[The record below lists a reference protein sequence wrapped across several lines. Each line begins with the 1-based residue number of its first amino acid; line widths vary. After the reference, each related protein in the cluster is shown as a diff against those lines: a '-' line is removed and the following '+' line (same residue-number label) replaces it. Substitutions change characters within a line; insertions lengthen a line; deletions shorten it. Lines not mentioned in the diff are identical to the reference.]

1 MTSEP
6 SFTVPTFTASGTP
19 VRGSCRGKAVRAA
32 TLLLRAVPILMV
44 SACTVGPDFHRP
56 AALSV
61 PAATDTAFT
70 APGLVAHPVAADWWE
85 AFGDP
90 VLARIEILAV
100 AGNLDLQ
107 AATARVARGRAALRI
122 AGAAGLPTAGAAT
135 SYMRERASP
144 NGILGLT
151 GASAPGSNSAGGSD
165 PFGTTTLDGASGSS
179 DYDLFQVGFDASWEL
194 DLWGKARRTRE
205 AARASAQAAVYER
218 DAARVSLT
226 AEVAR
231 TYLVLRGA
239 QARLS
244 VVQSNRETVAR
255 GHAIAQ
261 SRELHGA
268 ASRYDA
274 ATAGTQLATID
285 ATIPAIE
292 READAARNAL
302 ALLTGAEPHALDA
315 LLNAA
320 VATIPRVEG
329 PVTVGL
335 ATELVRNRPDIAAAE
350 ADLHAA
356 TARIGVAKAD
366 FYPSLSLTG
375 SLGTQALDISNVPQ
389 WASRQFIVGPVLNLP
404 IFQGG
409 RLKGQLQLTRA
420 DEQAAAIHYR
430 ATVLRAWHEV
440 DDALSLV
447 RTERARAAAAEQA
460 VVQSR
465 IAVQVAHRRYGAGA
479 TGYID
484 VLIAERAQL
493 ASEAEQTVAN
503 TDSAVAVIT
512 LYKSV
517 GGGWTPL
524 GQTAQPGHPL

>member
-1 MTSEP
+1 ML
-6 SFTVPTFTASGTP
+6 P
-19 VRGSCRGKAVRAA
+19 VA
-32 TLLLRAVPILMV
+32 LV
-44 SACTVGPDFHRP
+44 SACTVGPDFHHP
-56 AALSV
+56 VASAV
-61 PAATDTAFT
+61 PVATGTAFT
-70 APGLVAHPVAADWWE
+70 TPGLVNDPVPAEWWK

-90 VLARIEILAV
+90 TLDQIETLAV
-100 AGNLDLQ
+100 SGNLDLQ
-107 AATARVARGRAALRI
+107 AAATRVAHGRAALRI

-151 GASAPGSNSAGGSD
+151 GASSPASTAASGSD

-179 DYDLFQVGFDASWEL
+179 DFDLFQVGFDASWEI

-205 AARASAQAAVYER
+205 AARANAQAAVYER
-218 DAARVSLT
+218 DAARISLT

-239 QARLS
+239 QARLM
-244 VVQSNRETVAR
+244 VVRSNRETVAR
-255 GHAIAQ
+255 SHAIAVN
-261 SRELHGA
+261 RELKGA

-285 ATIPAIE
+285 AAIPAIE

-302 ALLTGAEPHALDA
+302 ALLTGAEPHALDGF
-315 LLNAA
+315 LDAA
-320 VATIPRVEG
+320 ATRIPRVKD
-329 PVTVGL
+329 PVTIGL
-335 ATELVRNRPDIAAAE
+335 AAELVRNRPDIAAAE

-375 SLGTQALDISNVPQ
+375 SLGTQALDISNVPE

-409 RLKGQLQLTRA
+409 RLKGQLQLTKA

-447 RTERARAAAAEQA
+447 RTEDARAAAAERA
-460 VVQSR
+460 VAQSR

-479 TGYID
+479 TGYLD

-493 ASEAEQTVAN
+493 ASEAEQTSAV
-503 TDSAVAVIT
+503 TDSAVAVIA

-517 GGGWTPL
+517 GGGWVPPMSHTRSGPAL
-524 GQTAQPGHPL
+524 

>member
-1 MTSEP
+1 MRLNLSKP
-6 SFTVPTFTASGTP
+6 SRVAASLS
-19 VRGSCRGKAVRAA
+19 R
-32 TLLLRAVPILMV
+32 LLPILMV
-44 SACTVGPDFHRP
+44 SACTVGPDFRRP
-56 AALSV
+56 AAMAV
-61 PAATDTAFT
+61 PVATDKAF
-70 APGLVAHPVAADWWE
+70 ADAGLAANPVSADWWK

-90 VLARIEILAV
+90 VLDRIEILAV

-107 AATARVARGRAALRI
+107 VAGARVARGRAALRI

-135 SYMRERASP
+135 SYLRERASP

-151 GASAPGSNSAGGSD
+151 GASAPTADAAGGSD
-165 PFGTTTLDGASGSS
+165 PFGTSTLDVTSGSS
-179 DYDLFQVGFDASWEL
+179 DYDLFQMGFDASWEL

-218 DAARVSLT
+218 DAARISLT

-231 TYLVLRGA
+231 TYLMLRGA
-239 QARLS
+239 QARLA
-244 VVQSNRETVAR
+244 VVRSNRETVAR
-255 GHAIAQ
+255 GHDIAQ
-261 SRELHGA
+261 SREEHGA

-292 READAARNAL
+292 RQVDASRNAL
-302 ALLTGAEPHALDA
+302 SLLTGAEPHALDDI
-315 LLNAA
+315 LNDAA
-320 VATIPRVEG
+320 ATIPQVAG
-329 PVTVGL
+329 PIAIGM
-335 ATELVRNRPDIAAAE
+335 AAQLVRNRPDIAAAE

-389 WASRQFIVGPVLNLP
+389 WASRQFVFGPVLNLP

-420 DEQAAAIHYR
+420 DEQAAAIQYR

-447 RTERARAAAAEQA
+447 RTEQARAAAAEQA
-460 VVQSR
+460 VAQSR

-493 ASEAEQTVAN
+493 ASEAEQTSAR
-503 TDSAVAVIT
+503 TDSAVAVIA

-517 GGGWTPL
+517 GGGWAPPASPAQSERPL
-524 GQTAQPGHPL
+524 